1 MEFDINKYQYL
12 SYMKVLSRISKI
24 KPAYLSHGI
33 EASARTTGKFG
44 TTLRNTLDA
53 GIEAEIN
60 TNYSIKGDGSQF
72 DSKSKIDVRSAAP
85 SVLRDISKD
94 AQIIDSNAIVEAGE
108 WFEYRGKVRFGIRYH
123 DNFRDDIDN
132 APKLA
137 FWSFIIQN
145 PGEATVTLY
154 ALTGTVDGNLVDF
167 DLGNLPTSRAG
178 SDTMSY
184 FNSRFKEENAL
195 SSGEDD
201 SQFMQPHWIALH
213 TLGTLSN
220 LMETEIMNLEILF
233 QVKKILDLDLEGEKS
248 VETTWDIEM
257 NESSSYIN
265 AKKIT
270 KIVVGSPI
278 CTQKFT
284 PKNQTN
290 LPVENLSFFGR
301 MKKYFGF

>member
-1 MEFDINKYQYL
+1 MKFDINKYQYL

-24 KPAYLSHGI
+24 KPAYLSQGI
-33 EASARTTGKFG
+33 EASAKTTGKFG
-44 TTLRNTLDA
+44 SSLRNTLDT

-60 TNYSIKGDGSQF
+60 ANYSIKGDGSQF
-72 DSKSKIDVRSAAP
+72 DPKSKVDVRSAAP

-94 AQIIDSNAIVEAGE
+94 AQIIDSNVKIEAEE

-123 DNFRDDIDN
+123 DNFRDDVEN

-137 FWSFIIQN
+137 FWSFITQN
-145 PGEATVTLY
+145 PGGTTATLY

-167 DLGNLPTSRAG
+167 DLDNLPTSRAG

-195 SSGEDD
+195 SSDEDD
-201 SQFMQPHWIALH
+201 SQFMPHWVALH

-220 LMETEIMNLEILF
+220 LMETEILNLEILF
-233 QVKKILDLDLEGEKS
+233 QAKKILDLDLEGEKS
-248 VETTWDIEM
+248 VETNWDFEM
-257 NESSSYIN
+257 NENNNYAN

-270 KIVVGSPI
+270 KIIVGSPI

-284 PKNQTN
+284 PENQM
-290 LPVENLSFFGR
+290 LFPAENLSLCGKI
-301 MKKYFGF
+301 KKYFGF